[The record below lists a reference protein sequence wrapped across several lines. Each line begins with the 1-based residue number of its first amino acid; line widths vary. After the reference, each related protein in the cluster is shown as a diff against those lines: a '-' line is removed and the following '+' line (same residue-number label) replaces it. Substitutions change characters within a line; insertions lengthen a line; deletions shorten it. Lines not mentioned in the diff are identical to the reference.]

1 MLRNGNMEWV
11 GLRLGAPCRGEAI
24 KDEDQSSGEAPRKD
38 QRAIAGKVACTAEM
52 RRKQGGNPYRFRA
65 PPKCSETYHV
75 LGIPLH
81 AELLQ

>member
-1 MLRNGNMEWV
+1 MLRNGNSEEV
-11 GLRLGAPCRGEAI
+11 GLRLRVPCRDEAI
-24 KDEDQSSGEAPRKD
+24 QDEDQSSGEAPRKD
-38 QRAIAGKVACTAEM
+38 RRAIALEVACTAEM

-65 PPKCSETYHV
+65 PPKCSETYRV